1 MNLILIPFL
10 GCTLILFLAGNAAL
24 VVGFTSK
31 ELSIQ
36 TARNA
41 QAAAFFMATVAWLAV
56 TTFVTFAFNLLNL
69 R

>member
-1 MNLILIPFL
+1 MNLIILPFL

-31 ELSIQ
+31 DMLMQ
-36 TARNA
+36 NARNA
-41 QAAAFFMATVAWLAV
+41 QAAAFFIATVAWLAV
-56 TTFVTFAFNLLNL
+56 TTFAAFAFNMFNL

>member
-1 MNLILIPFL
+1 MNLIILPFL

-24 VVGFTSK
+24 VIGFTSK

-36 TARNA
+36 NARNA
-41 QAAAFFMATVAWLAV
+41 QAAAFFMATVAWMAI
-56 TTFVTFAFNLLNL
+56 TTFAAFAFNLLNL